1 MVDYCL
7 LSIFGVDTQFRH
19 REAVK
24 YFVFFLVL
32 DALLRCRVVAKQ
44 KMCVVPSSEQ
54 ITEAQDLSLL

>member
-1 MVDYCL
+1 MVDYCPICLYSVWL
-7 LSIFGVDTQFRH
+7 LNLDT
-19 REAVK
+19 EALK
-24 YFVFFLVL
+24 YFLVFLVL